1 MGIESELFWV
11 TLCLY
16 DYEDDSISTQIKTE
30 KPRAIKFKNTSLF
43 VDDGS
48 NLNDSAEF
56 SKSFY
61 VIYLDELQWTCEHHG
76 FHATFLDFDKIILDG
91 IYYYKLYNKRD
102 NLKISVFYCSYARSK
117 W

>member
-48 NLNDSAEF
+48 NLNYSAEF

-61 VIYLDELQWTCEHHG
+61 VIYLDELQ
-76 FHATFLDFDKIILDG
+76 
-91 IYYYKLYNKRD
+91 
-102 NLKISVFYCSYARSK
+102 
-117 W
+117 